1 MNGFSKFFEKDKDER
16 LNLVKQFTKLKP
28 SELLFIKNQTSNIEF
43 ERANKMIENVIGTF
57 SLPLGIATNFNINNK
72 NYIIP
77 MVIEEPSI
85 IAASSKAAKIA
96 NVLGGFKARSNT
108 QYSIGQVHIVDCDD
122 TDNAIKQIMK
132 NTNQILRLANS
143 KTHTLS
149 KIKKGAKKISC
160 RKVTIDE
167 DILLIVELLIDVGN
181 AMGANI
187 TNNMCEVIS
196 PFLEKITGGKS
207 IMKILSNYS
216 TSRIITASAI
226 FDKNKIGGEKI
237 VNKIILAY
245 KIAMNDEYR
254 AVTHN
259 KGIMNGIVSVSNA
272 TCQDTRA
279 IEAAAHAFASRTGRY
294 LPLTTWTKNDHGD
307 LIGSIKLPLSVG
319 TVGGIINIHPMAK
332 ICLKILQTTS
342 AKTLSCIIA
351 SVGLAQNF
359 AALYALVTDGIQKG
373 HMKLHAK
380 NLAIAAGTKLEN
392 VDMVVS
398 KMIQANDI
406 SIQKAIELKKYFGNT
421 MRKK

>member
-1 MNGFSKFFEKDKDER
+1 MNEFSKFFKKSKSER
-16 LNLVKQFTKLKP
+16 LRIIKKSTKLTQK
-28 SELLFIKNQTSNIEF
+28 ELSYIHNQTTNNEF

-57 SLPLGIATNFNINNK
+57 SLPLGIATHFTVNNK

-77 MVIEEPSI
+77 MVVEEPSI
-85 IAASSKAAKIA
+85 VAASSKAAKIA
-96 NVLGGFKARSNT
+96 NARGGFKARSGN
-108 QYSIGQVHIVDCDD
+108 QYSIGQVHIANCGDI
-122 TDNAIKQIMK
+122 NKAIKQIVQNK
-132 NTNQILRLANS
+132 KQILQLANS

-149 KIKKGAKKISC
+149 KINKGAKKISC
-160 RKVTIDE
+160 RKITIDNN
-167 DILLIVELLIDVGN
+167 ILLIAELLVDVGN

-187 TNNMCEVIS
+187 TNSMCEAIS
-196 PFLEKITGGKS
+196 SYLEKITGGKS
-207 IMKILSNYS
+207 ILKILSNYS
-216 TSRIITASAI
+216 TSRMVTASAI
-226 FDKNKIGGEKI
+226 FDKNKIGGSKT

-259 KGIMNGIVSVSNA
+259 KGIMNGIVSVANA

-294 LPLTTWTKNDHGD
+294 LPLTNWTKNSHGD
-307 LIGSIKLPLSVG
+307 LIGVIELPLSVG
-319 TVGGIINIHPMAK
+319 TIGGVINIHPMAK
-332 ICLKILQTTS
+332 LCLKILGITS
-342 AKTLSCIIA
+342 AKTLSCIVA

-380 NLAIAAGTKLEN
+380 NIASAAGIKLEN
-392 VDMVVS
+392 IDMIVS

-406 SIQKAIELKKYFGNT
+406 SIQKATSLQKQFCDYT
-421 MRKK
+421 